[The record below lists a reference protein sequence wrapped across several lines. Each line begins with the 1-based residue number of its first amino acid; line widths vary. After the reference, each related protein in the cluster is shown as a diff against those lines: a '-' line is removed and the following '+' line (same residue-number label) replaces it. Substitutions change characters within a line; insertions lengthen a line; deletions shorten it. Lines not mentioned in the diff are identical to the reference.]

1 MAAAVRRATAVD
13 DVEVALGESKGHQGD
28 DDEETTGKGKGYDA
42 FFSWLMWKLKPKL
55 KILVVSFVSVERMN
69 LRRELIKDFTPLKLL
84 HPRPTLNWSRA

>member
-1 MAAAVRRATAVD
+1 MTFVATIIIIAVVVITMLCRSRRVAAAVRRATAVD

-55 KILVVSFVSVERMN
+55 KILVVNQRVG
-69 LRRELIKDFTPLKLL
+69 
-84 HPRPTLNWSRA
+84 